1 MKIKQERMQLSQIK
15 HLSPLNMRVVVVK
28 TMLVAA
34 CASLLVICSGCE
46 ATLYPAARAFGSPSE
61 RELVSCRAHL
71 REMQSSLPKAKLII
85 HPPCVITRSGGRW
98 ETNATARVVEA
109 LKSKG
114 FEDVVAEDSLSSVPV
129 RVPGPNQLRFTWQRA
144 HAYSAWARGAKLGPG
159 WHVFADFVVLD
170 DQLAGLGIYV
180 TDADGHLA
188 LVRIMNS
195 HQSGWKVGQ
204 PGLIES
210 GCDMLIEILLQIPKM
225 SPERLYPPY
234 GIG

>member
-1 MKIKQERMQLSQIK
+1 MQLSPIK
-15 HLSPLNMRVVVVK
+15 QLFPDPFNTGVAVVK
-28 TMLVAA
+28 AMLAAA
-34 CASLLVICSGCE
+34 CASLLLVVCSGCT
-46 ATLYPAARAFGSPSE
+46 AILYPAARAFGSPSE

-71 REMQSSLPKAKLII
+71 REMQSSLPKAKLIV

-114 FEDVVAEDSLSSVPV
+114 FADVVAEDSLPAVPA
-129 RVPGPNQLRFTWQRA
+129 RSPGWNQLRFTWRRA
-144 HAYSAWARGAKLGPG
+144 HAYSAWAWGSKLEPG

-170 DQLAGLGIYV
+170 GQLAGFGIYV
-180 TDADGHLA
+180 TDADGNLA

-195 HQSGWKVGQ
+195 HQSGWKAGQ

-210 GCDMLIEILLQIPKM
+210 GCNMLVNALLGILKM

-234 GIG
+234 GVG

>member
-1 MKIKQERMQLSQIK
+1 MVIIK
-15 HLSPLNMRVVVVK
+15 P
-28 TMLVAA
+28 MLAAA
-34 CASLLVICSGCE
+34 CASLLLVVCSGC
-46 ATLYPAARAFGSPSE
+46 TTILYPAARAFGSPSE
-61 RELVSCRAHL
+61 RELASCRVHL

-109 LKSKG
+109 LKSRG
-114 FEDVVAEDSLSSVPV
+114 FEDIVVADSLPAVPV
-129 RVPGPNQLRFTWQRA
+129 RVPGWNQLRFTWQRA
-144 HAYSAWARGAKLGPG
+144 HDYSTWAQGAKLGPG
-159 WHVFADFVVLD
+159 WHVFADFVVLN
-170 DQLAGLGIYV
+170 DQLAGFGIYV
-180 TDADGHLA
+180 TDADGKLA

-195 HQSGWKVGQ
+195 HQYGWKVGQ

-210 GCDMLIEILLQIPKM
+210 GCNMLVEVLLQIPKM

>member
-1 MKIKQERMQLSQIK
+1 MQLSQIK
-15 HLSPLNMRVVVVK
+15 QLSPDPLNKGVVVVK
-28 TMLVAA
+28 TMLAAA
-34 CASLLVICSGCE
+34 CASLLLVVCSGCA

-61 RELVSCRAHL
+61 RELASCRVHL

-85 HPPCVITRSGGRW
+85 HSPYVITRSGGRW
-98 ETNATARVVEA
+98 EANATARVVEA
-109 LKSKG
+109 LKSRG
-114 FEDVVAEDSLSSVPV
+114 FEDIVVTDSLPAVPV
-129 RVPGPNQLRFTWQRA
+129 RGPGWNQLRFTWRRA
-144 HAYSAWARGAKLGPG
+144 RDYSAWARGAKLGPG